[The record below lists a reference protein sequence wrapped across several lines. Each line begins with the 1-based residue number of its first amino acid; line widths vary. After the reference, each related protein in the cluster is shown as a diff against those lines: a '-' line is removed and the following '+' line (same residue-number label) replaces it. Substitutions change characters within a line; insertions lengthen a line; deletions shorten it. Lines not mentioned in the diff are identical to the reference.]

1 MDSHCFKNRCGQSIN
16 ACLES
21 RLDAIRPSSLLRSTS
36 FQDSAA
42 ASPDVHDLLNMPREI
57 TSWLNNLAI
66 PRRRTASVNCSATE
80 GSMDVMS
87 ALTAPLSNFPIPNA
101 RATLDADSHSLQ
113 AEQKIELTNLG
124 NVSYKIYKKNFKNTV
139 SIRTFWTG

>member
-1 MDSHCFKNRCGQSIN
+1 
-16 ACLES
+16 
-21 RLDAIRPSSLLRSTS
+21 
-36 FQDSAA
+36 
-42 ASPDVHDLLNMPREI
+42 
-57 TSWLNNLAI
+57 
-66 PRRRTASVNCSATE
+66 
-80 GSMDVMS
+80 MS